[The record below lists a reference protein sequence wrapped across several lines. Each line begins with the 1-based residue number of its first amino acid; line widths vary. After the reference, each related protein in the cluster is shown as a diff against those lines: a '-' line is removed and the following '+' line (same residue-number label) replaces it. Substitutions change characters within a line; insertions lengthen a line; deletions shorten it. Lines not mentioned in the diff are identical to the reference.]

1 MSNFKFNKIVLN
13 IYQLLLSGLESHDS
27 LQFFFLKCLSS
38 LSYIYI
44 YIYMTIYLSFLSDR
58 IFSNV
63 DVEYLF
69 TIKYIFSLY
78 IHNIK
83 Y

>member
-1 MSNFKFNKIVLN
+1 
-13 IYQLLLSGLESHDS
+13 
-27 LQFFFLKCLSS
+27 
-38 LSYIYI
+38 
-44 YIYMTIYLSFLSDR
+44 MTIYLSFLSDR